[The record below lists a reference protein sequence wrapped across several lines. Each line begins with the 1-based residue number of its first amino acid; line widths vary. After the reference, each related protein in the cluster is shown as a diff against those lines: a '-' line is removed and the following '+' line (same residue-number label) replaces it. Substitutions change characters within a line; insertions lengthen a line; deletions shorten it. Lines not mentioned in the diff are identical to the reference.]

1 MASRQPHDD
10 GSRNTDRCI
19 AALRVAG
26 LDVAMISH
34 PDRRGMPGLS
44 AL

>member
-10 GSRNTDRCI
+10 GSRNTDRCS
-19 AALRVAG
+19 AALRVVG
-26 LDVAMISH
+26 VDVAVISH
-34 PDRRGMPGLS
+34 PDRRGMPGFL

>member
-26 LDVAMISH
+26 VDVTVISH
-34 PDRRGMPGLS
+34 PDRHGMPGLL